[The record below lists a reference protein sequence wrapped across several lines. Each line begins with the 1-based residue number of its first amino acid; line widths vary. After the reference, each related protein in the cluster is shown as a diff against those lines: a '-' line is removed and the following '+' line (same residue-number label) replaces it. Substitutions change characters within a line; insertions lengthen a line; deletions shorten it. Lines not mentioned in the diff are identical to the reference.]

1 MRLIVYQLFYPHIL
15 YEEPKKIIPGVPSYA
30 GSFY

>member
-1 MRLIVYQLFYPHIL
+1 MRLIVYQLFYTHIL
-15 YEEPKKIIPGVPSYA
+15 DEETKKIIPGVPSYA